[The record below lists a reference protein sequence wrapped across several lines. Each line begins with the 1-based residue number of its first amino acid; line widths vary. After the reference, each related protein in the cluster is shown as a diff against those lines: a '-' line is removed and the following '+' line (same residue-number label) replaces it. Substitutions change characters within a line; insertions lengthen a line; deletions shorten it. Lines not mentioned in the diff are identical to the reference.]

1 MLSISQTS
9 RGFFCIEWVSTEKGP
24 MIINLEHVKLNLDF
38 KNKNDLSDILELYK
52 SKVKSESKSLSIVLD
67 SSYLS
72 LSGLEVLD
80 SNDKNKNI
88 IDWHESNILGNDF
101 CKNHYNYYF
110 PFYSNK
116 LSNYLGVYLPRN
128 IKDNILN
135 CSLGLGYKLRYL
147 SIDIFSAALGAKQI
161 FNNEINDEYLIWKIC
176 NNNSHRLVLY
186 DGFKLKAYVELY
198 KKNDKYISRL
208 YVGSSIFK
216 ELLVN
221 CVNEIVINK
230 SNFHRFK
237 NIYIYQTMQSK
248 LNIRKI
254 IDLNFKNIKVLNF
267 NKIIDRTKD
276 YNPLK
281 FVSYVENGIAFKGL
295 DI

>member
-1 MLSISQTS
+1 LLSISQTS

-24 MIINLEHVKLNLDF
+24 IIINLEHVKLNLDF
-38 KNKNDLSDILELYK
+38 KNENDLRDILELYK
-52 SKVKSESKSLSIVLD
+52 SKVKSESKSLSIVLN
-67 SSYLS
+67 SSHLS
-72 LSGLEVLD
+72 LSGMEVLD

-88 IDWHESNILGNDF
+88 IDWHESNILGSHF

-110 PFYSNK
+110 PLYSNK
-116 LSNYLGVYLPRN
+116 LSDYLGVYLPRN

-135 CSLGLGYKLRYL
+135 CSLALGYELRYL

-161 FNNEINDEYLIWKIC
+161 YNNEIDDEYLIWKIC
-176 NNNSHRLVLY
+176 NNNTHKLVLY
-186 DGFKLKAYVELY
+186 DGYKLKAYLELY
-198 KKNDKYISRL
+198 KKNNEYISRL
-208 YVGSSIFK
+208 YVGSSIYK
-216 ELLVN
+216 ELLIN
-221 CVNEIVINK
+221 CVTEIVVNK

-248 LNIRKI
+248 LNINKI

-267 NKIIDRTKD
+267 NKIIDKTKD

-281 FVSYVENGIAFKGL
+281 FLSYVENGIAFKGL

>member
-24 MIINLEHVKLNLDF
+24 IIINLEHVKLNLDF
-38 KNKNDLSDILELYK
+38 KNENDLRDILELYK
-52 SKVKSESKSLSIVLD
+52 SKVKSESKSLSIVLN
-67 SSYLS
+67 SSHLS
-72 LSGLEVLD
+72 LSGMEVLD

-88 IDWHESNILGNDF
+88 IDWHESNILGSHF

-110 PFYSNK
+110 PLYSNK
-116 LSNYLGVYLPRN
+116 LSDYLGVYLPRN

-135 CSLGLGYKLRYL
+135 CSLALGYELRYL

-161 FNNEINDEYLIWKIC
+161 YNNEIDDEYLIWKIC
-176 NNNSHRLVLY
+176 NNNTHKLVLY
-186 DGFKLKAYVELY
+186 DGYKLKAYLELY
-198 KKNDKYISRL
+198 KKNNEYISRL
-208 YVGSSIFK
+208 YVGSSIYK
-216 ELLVN
+216 ELLIN
-221 CVNEIVINK
+221 CVTEIVVNK

-248 LNIRKI
+248 LNINKI

-267 NKIIDRTKD
+267 NKIIDKTKD

-281 FVSYVENGIAFKGL
+281 FLSYVENGIAFKGL

>member
-24 MIINLEHVKLNLDF
+24 IIINLEHVKLNLDF
-38 KNKNDLSDILELYK
+38 KNENDLRDILELYK
-52 SKVKSESKSLSIVLD
+52 SKVKSESKSLSIVLN
-67 SSYLS
+67 SSHLS
-72 LSGLEVLD
+72 LSGMEVLD

-88 IDWHESNILGNDF
+88 IDWHESNILGSHF

-110 PFYSNK
+110 PLYSNK
-116 LSNYLGVYLPRN
+116 LSDYLGVYLPRN

-135 CSLGLGYKLRYL
+135 CSLALGYELRYL

-161 FNNEINDEYLIWKIC
+161 YNNEIDDEYLIWKIC
-176 NNNSHRLVLY
+176 NNNTHKLVLY
-186 DGFKLKAYVELY
+186 DGYKLKAYLELY
-198 KKNDKYISRL
+198 KKNNEYISRF
-208 YVGSSIFK
+208 YVGSSIYK
-216 ELLVN
+216 ELLIN
-221 CVNEIVINK
+221 CVTEIVVNK

-248 LNIRKI
+248 LNINKI

-267 NKIIDRTKD
+267 NKIIDKTKD

-281 FVSYVENGIAFKGL
+281 FLSYVENGIAFKGL

>member
-1 MLSISQTS
+1 LLSISQTS

-24 MIINLEHVKLNLDF
+24 MIINLEHLRLNLDF

-67 SSYLS
+67 SSHLS
-72 LSGLEVLD
+72 LSGMEVLG

-110 PFYSNK
+110 PLYSNK

-135 CSLGLGYKLRYL
+135 CSLELGYELRYL

-186 DGFKLKAYVELY
+186 DGYKLKAYLELH
-198 KKNDKYISRL
+198 KKNDKYIPRL
-208 YVGSSIFK
+208 YVGSSIYK
-216 ELLVN
+216 ELLIN

-267 NKIIDRTKD
+267 NKIIDQTKD
-276 YNPLK
+276 FNPLK